1 MRKTVLLLASTALA
15 LALAGGVAL
24 TAGMGPAKAAFPGAN
39 GKIAFTRH
47 RAGNWDIY
55 TMKRD
60 GTGVKRLTK
69 NSAVDEFPMWS
80 PDGK

>member
-15 LALAGGVAL
+15 VALAGGVAL

-39 GKIAFTRH
+39 GKIAFASG
-47 RAGNWDIY
+47 RAGNLEIY

-60 GTGVKRLTK
+60 GTGVKRLTH
-69 NSAVDEFPMWS
+69 NHAYDFA
-80 PDGK
+80 PDWQPLP